1 MRHRHPRAP
10 RAGELAGLSHRAP
23 SRAWLR
29 SPLAPWLSGAGATRR
44 FRRRVL
50 GRRFALLRP
59 RDDAWPALAPPFA
72 GAVALA
78 RAGVPF
84 QIALERRYDRSGDAR
99 RLARALARGATVY
112 LPQAHQVLPRVAR
125 LMVALREELLGPR
138 RDESSFLFLVQ
149 GRGREGMGLHHDG
162 DVDAFWVQL
171 EGRRTVTLGPAV
183 APRTPLDL
191 GTRPAGA
198 RGWRTLDLPPGSLL
212 YLPPR
217 TPHAVVCHGRSLA
230 LSLTWSRRRA
240 RAPRAA
246 WDVASGRASPRPRR
260 DPRWLWTQVPV
271 TAGAVDR
278 ARRRFRLHTPE
289 GTAWLPASARPL
301 AARLA
306 AMPAVA
312 SGVLAAAPLVAL
324 GVLAPEDLPLVV
336 MPDAPRALDGWR
348 FA

>member
-1 MRHRHPRAP
+1 MSRVPTTTRA
-10 RAGELAGLSHRAP
+10 R
-23 SRAWLR
+23 LR
-29 SPLAPWLSGAGATRR
+29 SPLACWFTGAAAVRR

-50 GRRFALLRP
+50 GHRVALVSP
-59 RDDAWPALAPPFA
+59 RDASWRTLAPSFA
-72 GAVALA
+72 TTVGLA
-78 RAGVPF
+78 RSGVPF
-84 QIALERRYDRSGDAR
+84 QIAFERRYDRSGDPR
-99 RLARALARGATVY
+99 RLTRALARGATIF

-125 LMVALREELLGPR
+125 LMVALREELLRPR
-138 RDESSFLFLVQ
+138 DEESSFLFAVE

-171 EGRRTVTLGPAV
+171 EGRRTVTLGPPV

-191 GTRPAGA
+191 DRRPHGDA
-198 RGWRTLDLPPGSLL
+198 GWRTLDLPPGSLL

-240 RAPRAA
+240 RMPQTA
-246 WDVASGRASPRPRR
+246 WDVASGRASPAPRH

-271 TAGAVDR
+271 SAGAIDR
-278 ARRRFRLHTPE
+278 ARRRFRLYTPE
-289 GTAWLPASARPL
+289 GVAWVPPCARAL

-306 AMPAVA
+306 GMPAVA
-312 SGVLAAAPLVAL
+312 AGTAAAAPLIAL
-324 GVLAPEDLPLVV
+324 GVLAPEDLPLVLV
-336 MPDAPRALDGWR
+336 PDAPHALDGWR